1 MTGQQQKWRQRHQRE
16 GKRVDW
22 LRLGVRLL
30 TSKGL
35 GCSCFDRLEV
45 GRCVEKANSVG
56 MQTCWKQTC
65 RELEQD
71 VETGS

>member
-1 MTGQQQKWRQRHQRE
+1 MVAKAMKASARE
-16 GKRVDW
+16 GECVEW

-30 TSKGL
+30 TSEGH
-35 GCSCFDRLEV
+35 GCSRFDRLEV
-45 GRCVEKANSVG
+45 GRHVEKANSVG

-65 RELEQD
+65 QELEQD